1 MKKSECKCLIGLT
14 ALGLS
19 LLALLLAVFPAYF
32 IQQNILNIEPI
43 CHDERAFF
51 SFNLERCGQQRTC
64 PTEAEQCAADIRQ
77 LDRHLRLSNMLMLLT
92 AAAAISTAL
101 YAWRKEQANEFCLF
115 SIVASLLALSW
126 QHVSVPLSVS
136 MALLLFMILTARSRL
151 N

>member
-1 MKKSECKCLIGLT
+1 MKKSKCKCLIGLT

-19 LLALLLAVFPAYF
+19 LLALLLAVFPSCY

-43 CHDERAFF
+43 CHDERAPF
-51 SFNLERCGQQRTC
+51 SFNLERCGQQLIC

-77 LDRHLRLSNMLMLLT
+77 LDWHLRLSNILMILA

-101 YAWRKEQANEFCLF
+101 YAWRKEQAKEFCLF

-126 QHVSVPLSVS
+126 QHVNALLSVS

-151 N
+151 S